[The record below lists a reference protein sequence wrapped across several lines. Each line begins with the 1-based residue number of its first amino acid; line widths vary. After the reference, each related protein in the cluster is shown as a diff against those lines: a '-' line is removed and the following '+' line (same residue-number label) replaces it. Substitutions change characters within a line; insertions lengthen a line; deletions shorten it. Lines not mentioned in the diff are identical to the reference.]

1 MEEVLIVKIS
11 RGAYSLA
18 EILTTKR
25 FRRIEYCPERNEFKI
40 WERSYRRLEIKKGTF
55 GNLVILDVKADRL
68 SVMHTSFF
76 VNDFRKEGGYL
87 VFKTSSL
94 EEYVREDLIR

>member
-40 WERSYRRLEIKKGTF
+40 WERSYRRLEIKKGHFWKLSNTGRESGQTF
-55 GNLVILDVKADRL
+55 RNAHFVFRKRLQKGGRIL
-68 SVMHTSFF
+68 SVQ
-76 VNDFRKEGGYL
+76 NK
-87 VFKTSSL
+87 
-94 EEYVREDLIR
+94 